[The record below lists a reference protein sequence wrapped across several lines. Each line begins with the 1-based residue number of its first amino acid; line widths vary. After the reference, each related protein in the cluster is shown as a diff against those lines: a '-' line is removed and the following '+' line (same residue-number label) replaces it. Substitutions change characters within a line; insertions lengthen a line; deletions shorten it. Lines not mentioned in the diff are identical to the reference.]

1 MELADAVHY
10 VRDEIERALHELN
23 TPRPTADAFKP
34 ANKQ

>member
-1 MELADAVHY
+1 MELADAVHCA
-10 VRDEIERALHELN
+10 RDEIERALHELN